1 MLIDTHAH
9 LQVHQFD
16 GDRESVISAA
26 HADQV
31 DRMVVPGID
40 LESSRR
46 AVELAAAHPGEVFA
60 AVGIHPHDATTLD
73 GAGLAALR
81 ELAAEPGVVAIGE
94 IGLDYYR
101 HLSPVEVQREALVQQ
116 LALAGEVHLPV
127 ILHNRD
133 SHADLISVLRE
144 HNQDLSSGGVFH
156 CFIGDRQMAED
167 ALDVGFYLSFA
178 GPVTFPRNTELAE
191 IAAWAPSER
200 ILIETDSPYL
210 APPPFRGKRNEP
222 RHVRLIAEHIAA
234 LRGISLAELASL
246 TTRNAE
252 SLFRLPASQP
262 EKGNPT
268 HASVQYP

>member
-9 LQVHQFD
+9 LQVRQFD
-16 GDRESVISAA
+16 GDREAVISAA
-26 HADQV
+26 RAAQV
-31 DRMVVPGID
+31 DLMVVPGID
-40 LESSRR
+40 LESSRS
-46 AVELAAAHPGEVFA
+46 AVELAASHAGEVFA
-60 AVGIHPHDATTLD
+60 AVGIHPHDATTFS
-73 GAGLAALR
+73 GEALAVLQ
-81 ELAAEPGVVAIGE
+81 ELTAAPGVVAIGE

-101 HLSPVEVQREALVQQ
+101 HLSPAEVQRDSLVRQ
-116 LALAGEVHLPV
+116 LALAGAVHLPV

-133 SHADLISVLRE
+133 SHADLIAILRE
-144 HNQDLSSGGVFH
+144 HKEDLSSGGVFH

-167 ALDVGFYLSFA
+167 ALDLGFYLSFA

-191 IAAWAPSER
+191 VAAWAPSDR

-222 RHVRLIAEHIAA
+222 GHVRLIAEHIAK
-234 LRGISLAELASL
+234 LRGITLAELAAL

-252 SLFRLPASQP
+252 VLFRLPASQP

-268 HASVQYP
+268 HASFQHP

>member
-16 GDRESVISAA
+16 GDREPVILAA
-26 HADQV
+26 REASV
-31 DRMVVPGID
+31 DRVVVPGVD

-46 AVELAAAHPGEVFA
+46 AVELAASHAGEVFA
-60 AVGIHPHDATTLD
+60 AVGVHPHDATTLSGD
-73 GAGLAALR
+73 VLASLR
-81 ELAAEPGVVAIGE
+81 ELAAAPGVVAIGE
-94 IGLDYYR
+94 IGLDFYR
-101 HLSPVEVQREALVQQ
+101 HLSPVEAQREALIPQ
-116 LALAGEVHLPV
+116 LALARESHLPV

-133 SHADLISVLRE
+133 SHADLIAILRDHKPE
-144 HNQDLSSGGVFH
+144 LSSGGVFH
-156 CFIGDRQMAED
+156 CFIGDRRMAED
-167 ALDVGFYLSFA
+167 ALDLGFYLSFA

-191 IAAWAPSER
+191 VAAWVPSDR

-222 RHVRLIAEHIAA
+222 RHVRLIADHIAS
-234 LRGISLAELASL
+234 LRGITLAELAAL

-252 SLFRLPASQP
+252 ALFRLPASQP

-268 HASVQYP
+268 HASVQHP